1 MLRFWLMYWGMA
13 ILFTIGSVLMRCWE
27 DGGTQ
32 NAAWW
37 TGLHVVVWVLLAI
50 IILLLVHGPLKGLL
64 NKMRRKIETAD
75 EAAKAAKAERE
86 KKERAVS
93 APPGTG
99 ETDKP

>member
-32 NAAWW
+32 NAVWW
-37 TGLHVVVWVLLAI
+37 TGLHAVVWILLAI

-75 EAAKAAKAERE
+75 AAARAEKAAKAGGKQAE
-86 KKERAVS
+86 KA
-93 APPGTG
+93 
-99 ETDKP
+99 DKP